1 MYDETRLRVVASD
14 IFITIPVVPYANLN
28 KTVISQ
34 GSRAF
39 QTTLQ
44 KGIAYQHEA
53 AIFFNRIIN
62 RRKT

>member
-53 AIFFNRIIN
+53 AIFF
-62 RRKT
+62 